1 MLYYLSCK
9 TVPKRMK
16 LKQAGIFIK
25 IENFDVEQMST
36 FVTDAHCSLAKESLI
51 HHNCYFSKFFGS
63 FASSFS

>member
-1 MLYYLSCK
+1 
-9 TVPKRMK
+9 MK